1 MSTRKTISFT
11 GMDAA
16 EQEKLHG
23 QFAEANRRVGD
34 AWTLTGDNDADMLVV
49 DVDSMYGHMTWLKV
63 HNSGRTVVA
72 LTSSNKSE
80 ADHTLRRPVTI
91 DALAALLA
99 EHAGAE
105 AAAPDTRPAPAQAA
119 APAPAPASSAAA
131 TSAPTPSPAAA
142 APAAPP
148 RPAPAPPAPA
158 APAPAPAPEP
168 AAPPRDAM
176 LGDYLQAGALPG
188 PVRVRLGDAP
198 PLVLDPQTRTYLGP
212 ATLKGFSPY
221 GKAVIRKDDWSAVT
235 PHELERLKTE
245 LGGTQPYARLQWLA
259 ALLAHDGRLAP
270 GYDPNQKYKLTKWP
284 QIEREFPKHY
294 RIATSM
300 MKGPQLLTEIAEGSG
315 ATLAEVTD
323 FVNANLATGF
333 AEMDLP
339 PAAPDSAAA
348 QGKGGLLGRLRGR

>member
-16 EQEKLHG
+16 EQEKLQG

-34 AWTLTGDNDADMLVV
+34 AWTLIGDNEADMLVV
-49 DVDSMYGHMTWLKV
+49 DVDSMYGHMTWLRV

-72 LTSSNKSE
+72 LTSSNKSD
-80 ADHTLRRPVTI
+80 ADHTLKRPVTI

-99 EHAGAE
+99 EHAGVE
-105 AAAPDTRPAPAQAA
+105 VGAPSARPAPAPVATPTPM
-119 APAPAPASSAAA
+119 PAPAP
-131 TSAPTPSPAAA
+131 PPAAA
-142 APAAPP
+142 APPP
-148 RPAPAPPAPA
+148 RPAAPAPA
-158 APAPAPAPEP
+158 APAAPAPTPAPEP
-168 AAPPRDAM
+168 AAASRDPM

-188 PVRVRLGDAP
+188 PVRYKLGDAP
-198 PLVLDPQTRTYLGP
+198 PLVLDPETRTYLGP
-212 ATLKGFSPY
+212 STLKGFTPY
-221 GKAVIRKDDWSAVT
+221 GKAVIRKDEWSAVT

-245 LGGTQPYARLQWLA
+245 LGGTQPYVRLQWLA

-300 MKGPQLLTEIAEGSG
+300 MKGPQLLTEIAEGAG

-339 PAAPDSAAA
+339 PAAPDANAA